1 MNTLSSFWLLIAA
14 LLPGLSKGLRDAV
27 IERTI
32 HVASLVENL
41 GLFLKD
47 DLFDRI
53 LPKARKPIISQQALQ
68 TAFSSVFKGINDGFN
83 LAKSTLREH
92 GKSIGSKIEPE
103 DDKRPWRMFG
113 YLFQLI
119 ILSLFVYA
127 DLVQMI
133 NNLAPQF
140 PGSLSA
146 IPEWLGNLP
155 LSLLMSSVGT
165 AIAAGLILADFGEIT
180 YFGKWKDIKNDR
192 LRKVVYG
199 LTWFCFIFVLIIDA
213 VLAVSRMAEMPNIVK
228 ILPPEF
234 ITYLTVAAGLS
245 SNLAVLPMIVITLLF
260 FGGFV
265 GLVVL
270 YIILLWAI
278 SLVIELIHLL
288 FLAIVWV
295 FTFGISY
302 LVDFVIRVTLFII
315 VALLLMFGWFFTG
328 TGLTLE
334 KGLELLQ
341 AILNVLYF
349 PMDAIVGWI
358 KNKLGM

>member
-1 MNTLSSFWLLIAA
+1 MNALSGFGLLLAA
-14 LLPGLSKGLRDAV
+14 LLPGLSKGLRDNV
-27 IERTI
+27 IEKII
-32 HVASLVENL
+32 HLVSLVERL
-41 GLFLKD
+41 GIFLKD

-68 TAFSSVFKGINDGFN
+68 TAFGNTFKGINDGFN
-83 LAKSTLREH
+83 LAKTTLREH
-92 GKSIGSKIEPE
+92 GSSISSNIEPE
-103 DDKRPWRMFG
+103 NNKRPWRMFG
-113 YLFQLI
+113 YLFQMI

-146 IPEWLGNLP
+146 IPAWLGNLP

-213 VLAVSRMAEMPNIVK
+213 VLAVSRMAEMPIIVK
-228 ILPPEF
+228 ILPPEL

-265 GLVVL
+265 GLVVV
-270 YIILLWAI
+270 YIILLWII
-278 SLVIELIHLL
+278 SLVVELVHLL

-302 LVDFVIRVTLFII
+302 LIDFVIRVTLFVI
-315 VALLLMFGWFFTG
+315 VALLLMFSWFFTG
-328 TGLTLE
+328 TGLTIE
-334 KGLELLQ
+334 KGLEVIQ

-349 PMDAIVGWI
+349 PMDAIVEWI
-358 KNKLGM
+358 KKK